1 MENLNESILEQYLV
15 KNVTESSKKVYRSYG
30 KKILLVQN
38 ENPELEKVSQ
48 LVSHGMNTK
57 RFLKSDGTPIAVS
70 TWRQIEKMGYALNSF
85 KINLDAKKSVQNIT
99 VEPTTV
105 EPTVNTKSVSELEE
119 SLRQKQAEAQIA
131 NKELKEKQEAEI
143 IEAKKLA
150 DAKKEALIIEAKKIA
165 EEKAQRENGFYP
177 KGKALEIIRKD
188 ADMCTK
194 PMSHKIDLESLD
206 IPTNIPTH
214 SSYVWLENER
224 AMISGL
230 LSESMNVFVHGSAGG
245 GKSSMFEC
253 YGMEEGIGV
262 TRCAGNSEAIP
273 DDLFYEKGYED
284 GKVTYFAQGFMQAVE
299 SANQHGAWILVI
311 EEGNLYS
318 SQTMTA
324 MHSMMDDIKSQMTK
338 IGKLQLRKGCKLL
351 IAMTGNLG
359 YAGTE
364 ELTQALESRM
374 FFYGKQKPSKEFV
387 FANIWTEKVSL
398 DVKEKFWKIVQ
409 KIESA
414 SVGTNHTF
422 DIREPK
428 CAMKLWNKIPQALI
442 LDNISSRWSD
452 NLDDKVAVAEIVKGV
467 FA

>member
-1 MENLNESILEQYLV
+1 MEIITIENLEKFLSVSISKPSQKV
-15 KNVTESSKKVYRSYG
+15 WRSNIKKVMQLQ
-30 KKILLVQN
+30 K
-38 ENPELEKVSQ
+38 ENPQIE
-48 LVSHGMNTK
+48 
-57 RFLKSDGTPIAVS
+57 FLNDLISIGKSDPNYKKANGEPIADS
-70 TWRQIEKMGYALNSF
+70 TWNTIRKNTETC
-85 KINLDAKKSVQNIT
+85 IT
-99 VEPTTV
+99 FCA
-105 EPTVNTKSVSELEE
+105 NHITKSEPLTLVDVQTVSELEE
-119 SLRQKQAEAQIA
+119 SLRQKQAEAQLA
-131 NKELKEKQEAEI
+131 NKELKEKQEAEKL
-143 IEAKKLA
+143 ESEKLA
-150 DAKKEALIIEAKKIA
+150 TAKKEALILEAKKIA

-177 KGKALEIIRKD
+177 LGKALEIIRKD
-188 ADMCTK
+188 ADICTK
-194 PMSHKIDLESLD
+194 PMSHKIDPESLV
-206 IPTNIPTH
+206 IESNIPTE

-230 LSESMNVFVHGSAGG
+230 LSESSNVFVHGGAGT
-245 GKSSMFEC
+245 GKSSMFER
-253 YGMEEGIGV
+253 YGLEEGIGV

-299 SANQHGAWILVI
+299 SANRHGAWILVV
-311 EEGNLYS
+311 EEVNLFS
-318 SQTMTA
+318 TQVMTA

-351 IAMTGNLG
+351 IACTGNLG
-359 YAGTE
+359 YAGVE

-398 DVKEKFWKIVQ
+398 EVKEKFWEVVQ
-409 KIESA
+409 KIENA

-428 CAMKLWNKIPQALI
+428 MALKQWNKIPQALI

-452 NLDDKVAVAEIVKGV
+452 NLDDKMAVEQIVKGV

>member
-1 MENLNESILEQYLV
+1 MENITIDNLEKFL
-15 KNVTESSKKVYRSYG
+15 SSEISKPSQKVWRSNI
-30 KKILLVQN
+30 KKIITLQD
-38 ENPELEKVSQ
+38 ENPQIE
-48 LVSHGMNTK
+48 
-57 RFLKSDGTPIAVS
+57 FLDDLISKGKSDPRYSHLKDS
-70 TWRQIEKMGYALNSF
+70 TWNTIRKNTETCIAFCTNS
-85 KINLDAKKSVQNIT
+85 IT
-99 VEPTTV
+99 VEPTV
-105 EPTVNTKSVSELEE
+105 EPTVKPTNIKSVSELEE

-131 NKELKEKQEAEI
+131 NKELKEKQDAEKLEAE
-143 IEAKKLA
+143 KLA
-150 DAKKEALIIEAKKIA
+150 RAKKEALILEAKKIA

-177 KGKALEIIRKD
+177 LGKALEIIRKD
-188 ADMCTK
+188 ADICTK
-194 PMSHKIDLESLD
+194 PMSHKIDPESLV
-206 IPTNIPTH
+206 IESNIPTH

-230 LSESMNVFVHGSAGG
+230 LSESSNVFVHGGAGT
-245 GKSSMFEC
+245 GKSSMFDR

-299 SANQHGAWILVI
+299 SANRHGAWILVI
-311 EEGNLYS
+311 EEGNLFS
-318 SQTMTA
+318 TQVMTA

-428 CAMKLWNKIPQALI
+428 MALKQWNKIPQALI

-452 NLDDKVAVAEIVKGV
+452 NLDDKLAVEQIVKGV